1 MITQLG
7 ELSLSAVVPLLAQFS
22 VALSGANAFAIPQLQ
37 AQLTGLGNVL
47 AAITVAPPALGATI
61 TAALATVASLQAE
74 LALGGGGPIVTLQ
87 VGTITAQI
95 TALNATLASLVAN
108 ATLTIPSATVSV
120 YVFDGASGN
129 LGVELQS
136 AVNGSLP
143 GVGGHANAL
152 IIATTS
158 PTDWAAV
165 GTVFAT

>member
-7 ELSLSAVVPLLAQFS
+7 ELSLSAAVPLLEQFS
-22 VALSGANAFAIPQLQ
+22 VALSGANGVAIPQLQ

-61 TAALATVASLQAE
+61 TAALATVTSLQAA
-74 LALGGGGPIVTLQ
+74 LALGGGPVITLQ
-87 VGTITAQI
+87 VGAITAQI
-95 TALNATLASLVAN
+95 SLLGGLLADLVAN
-108 ATLTIPSATVSV
+108 ASLSIPSATVSV

-152 IIATTS
+152 ILATTS
-158 PTDWAAV
+158 APAWASMQL
-165 GTVFAT
+165 VFAI

>member
-7 ELSLSAVVPLLAQFS
+7 EISLSAVVPLLAQFS
-22 VALSGANAFAIPQLQ
+22 VALSGANAVAIPQLQ

-61 TAALATVASLQAE
+61 TAALATVASLQAA
-74 LALGGGGPIVTLQ
+74 LALGGGPVVTLQ
-87 VGTITAQI
+87 IGTISAQI
-95 TALNATLASLVAN
+95 TALGASLASLVAG
-108 ATLTIPSATVSV
+108 ASLAIPSATVSV
-120 YVFDGASGN
+120 YVFDGDSDD

-152 IIATTS
+152 IIATAS
-158 PTDWAAV
+158 PSEWATV
-165 GTVFAT
+165 GAVFAT